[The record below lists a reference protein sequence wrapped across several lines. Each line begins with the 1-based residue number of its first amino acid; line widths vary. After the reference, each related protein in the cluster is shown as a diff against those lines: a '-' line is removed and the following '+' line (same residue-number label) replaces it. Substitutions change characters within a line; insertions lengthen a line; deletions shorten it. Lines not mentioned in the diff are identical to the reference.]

1 MIFRHD
7 SDVDF
12 TDLFSGLGG
21 SARGLIEAGMRLRL
35 AMNHERV
42 QVDAH
47 QANHPDAEHLC
58 EDIHA
63 YDKRSLP
70 KTRVL
75 WASPICTEIS
85 PAGGRKRKHGRQ
97 RLQGQ
102 TYIVGPDGQ
111 QIQLDEYG
119 NPIQPEFAR
128 TRATALD
135 IIAAT
140 EVHRYDVVLCEN
152 VPEFFID
159 WELFDW
165 WVGGFKILG
174 YNHQIVCAS
183 SAHLGDEDNAL
194 APQHRNR
201 GYVVFTREGIPQPD
215 LEVRPAAIC
224 PECGPVQARQVW
236 RNPSRRKIG
245 SWGVQYD
252 YRCPNAK
259 CGLILEPTT
268 RPISEVIDWDLAGT
282 RIGDGR
288 PDRKTFTPY
297 AASTRARV
305 AAGLAKFGYAP
316 HVTMLR
322 KNTTAVATTEAVPA
336 VSAQGRHHALI
347 VPNGRKGAVR
357 TTSEPLT
364 TVACKPHHS
373 LVRPAPEVDECTL
386 RMLNPRELAQ
396 AQRFPADYILPDASQ
411 EKQILG
417 IGNAVSVNAAR
428 WLGERV
434 KAVLAS

>member
-1 MIFRHD
+1 MSWTFQHD
-7 SDVDF
+7 WDIDF
-12 TDLFSGLGG
+12 TDLFCGLGG
-21 SARGLIEAGMRLRL
+21 STRGLIEAGMRARL
-35 AMNHERV
+35 VMNHNRV

-47 QANHPDAEHLC
+47 QANHPGTEHLC

-85 PAGGRKRKHGRQ
+85 PAGGRKRTY
-97 RLQGQ
+97 GQ
-102 TYIVGPDGQ
+102 TYLLGPDGKEVRV
-111 QIQLDEYG
+111 DANG
-119 NPIQPEFAR
+119 NPIQPGFDR

-135 IIAAT
+135 IIAAA

-152 VPEFFID
+152 VIEFFTD

-165 WVGGFKILG
+165 WLGGFKIIG

-183 SAHLGDEDNAL
+183 SAHLGDDDNEA

-201 GYVVFTREGIPQPD
+201 GYVVFTREGIPLPD
-215 LEVRPAAIC
+215 LEVRPRAIC
-224 PECGPVQARQVW
+224 PHCGPVQARQVW
-236 RNPSRRKIG
+236 RNPRRRKVG

-252 YRCPNAK
+252 YRCPNRA
-259 CGLILEPTT
+259 CGHLILDPAT
-268 RPISEVIDWDLAGT
+268 RPIGDVIDWSVPGT

-288 PDRKTFTPY
+288 PDRKKFTPY
-297 AASTRARV
+297 AASTQARV
-305 AAGLAKFGYAP
+305 AAGLERYGHEP

-322 KNTTAVATTEAVPA
+322 RNTTAVATTGPVPA

-357 TTSEPLT
+357 TTAEPLT

-373 LVRPAPEVDECTL
+373 LVRPAPTVEDCTL
-386 RMLNPRELAQ
+386 RMLSPRELAS
-396 AQRFPADYILPDASQ
+396 AQRFPSDYILPDSTQ
-411 EKQILG
+411 EDQILG

-428 WLGERV
+428 WIGERV
-434 KAVLAS
+434 MAVLS

>member
-1 MIFRHD
+1 MSWTFQHD
-7 SDVDF
+7 WDLDF

-21 SARGLIEAGMRLRL
+21 SSRGLIEAGLRLRL

-47 QANHPDAEHLC
+47 RANHPDAEHLC
-58 EDIHA
+58 EDINA

-85 PAGGRKRKHGRQ
+85 PAGGRKRTY
-97 RLQGQ
+97 GQ
-102 TYIVGPDGQ
+102 TYLLGPDGEQ
-111 QIQLDEYG
+111 VRVDEYG
-119 NPIQPEFAR
+119 NPIQPGFER

-135 IIAAT
+135 IIAAA
-140 EVHRYDVVLCEN
+140 EVHRYDAILCEN
-152 VPEFFID
+152 VIEFFTD

-165 WVGGFKILG
+165 WLGGFKILG

-183 SAHLGDEDNAL
+183 SAHLGDDDNEL

-201 GYVVFTREGIPQPD
+201 GYVVFTREGIPLPD
-215 LEVRPAAIC
+215 LEVRPRAVC

-236 RNPSRRKIG
+236 RNPRRRRIG

-252 YRCPNAK
+252 YRCPNRQ
-259 CGLILEPTT
+259 CGHLILDPTV
-268 RPISEVIDWDLAGT
+268 RPIGDVIDWSVPGT

-288 PDRKTFTPY
+288 PDRKKFTPY
-297 AASTRARV
+297 AASTRERV
-305 AAGLAKFGYAP
+305 AAGLAKYGHEP
-316 HVTMLR
+316 HVAMLR
-322 KNTTAVATTEAVPA
+322 QNSTAVATTGPVPT
-336 VSAQGRHHALI
+336 VSAKGRHHALI

-357 TTSEPLT
+357 TTAEPLT

-373 LVRPAPEVDECTL
+373 LVRPAPEVDDCTL
-386 RMLNPRELAQ
+386 RMLSPRELAR

-434 KAVLAS
+434 KAVLS